1 MSEENNHILVAFKDA
16 ELDKL
21 KQRLKEQNL
30 TIGRESILI
39 AVWKNEQGIY
49 TWKIPEGEIK

>member
-39 AVWKNEQGIY
+39 AVRKNEQG
-49 TWKIPEGEIK
+49 WKIPEGEIK